1 MKAITDPLVHCFPK
15 MTIRAFV
22 VSCDMAAHSSI
33 LAWRIPEMGK
43 PGGQLSM
50 RSHRVGH
57 DRSDLTAVTV
67 IFQKLVTLS
76 RDSLFPLP

>member
-50 RSHRVGH
+50 GSHRVGH
-57 DRSDLTAVTV
+57 D
-67 IFQKLVTLS
+67 
-76 RDSLFPLP
+76 